1 MPAYILETGRSYPN
15 PIDNDD
21 YKKTYQRPASGK
33 YRSHEYHSG
42 GGTGYNITFNDF
54 GPGST
59 VMGKDVVYYIGDEEK
74 QTVSA
79 GSDVSRDPIYRWY
92 RGGGDNRDHKYS
104 NNKNL
109 KDEDFIG
116 ESKKGKKVKKGYNAE
131 PRDKVPVFF
140 LAHDQAN
147 GSVPLYAYYNSTLN
161 DTQLSTSASAPSG
174 YQLSRRIGYIWTS
187 LSAAQAYAGPGET
200 PVPVHE
206 YYRSGNTRKRDHFYT
221 TTPESEVN
229 LQTGVP
235 GVADCKDPLDQ
246 EYTYVG
252 ILGYAFNTN
261 NGSATKKTVIDV
273 GTIGP
278 AGICGIDRSDW
289 YQYNN
294 TWTYQRYRRQNQNN
308 PPGVNGWGDPD
319 NVAAINNTDAIFEWY
334 WGLNGAVKAAIPRFL
349 SFETMYDSQF
359 VYYLFDTSYPWNG
372 PFYSIQYALSDARC
386 CPNTLD
392 AEGNL
397 NDCTP
402 ATTYHS
408 HYYEIRQDSW
418 STTQST
424 ISLSDKKSEGINESF
439 LTVDTRTKRV
449 LFRYTNRIGN
459 FGQGDT
465 INGWNIVGYKYFG
478 DELKVGYMELQGNG
492 GAFSYNQT
500 FTSNDG
506 GTIIILAGY
515 GIADKAAFFGVY
527 EFKKDISYYEVEID
541 PSFLIDKR
549 NMNQAEIEAT
559 INSKGE
565 VESIEILNGGYGYTN
580 PSIWI
585 ESPAVLTE
593 YSANDN
599 ARQVLHSMSAGTP
612 DGVNKIVKA
621 QESFIDNPDGSKFNY
636 HFKDIRFNQAAT
648 AQEDFSKSYQE
659 REELMPYGQGSKK
672 GKLQIKYKK
681 LPKVKIPNKQLRR
694 ATGDNKGK
702 TELRQAQ
709 LQITRVGDDGSIQ
722 EILIKDRGSGYDFDP
737 DNKPKVF
744 VVEVETEKHVM
755 RGPNVNPFIDGWK
768 TAIGARGGPANT
780 IADNTDITPEES
792 AISVDGVIG
801 FNKAMMNGFTAQY
814 PVGYIRYKDL
824 SESEDTTLCSYLPAG
839 CADLRFPGNI
849 EKMFTI
855 DDIRGV
861 ISASPAINEWANNQY
876 PQMMSVLRTAQA
888 EANSLEGLWGWNKL
902 GRNNQSSCISIPQP
916 KLYSVT
922 RFYDLPCPYMG
933 VNEKGE
939 TRAYGFMIYKYC
951 GSKKGDASFR
961 VSLGIKGQVTG
972 SQGPAFMN
980 WVNSLPEPSL
990 TPTRQV
996 GTQAAKTKTWPCK
1009 RGSIK
1014 GRCYRNSGDII
1025 FVPTGTDENTYDWNN
1040 DNWTE
1045 YEQLETWLGQNL
1057 SQYILFVANSW
1068 TGVTFTDTN
1077 ENETTRSQ
1085 DLGGYTPID
1094 VEPPI
1099 SGPRPKYDCW
1109 DEYVRL
1115 PGAPAD
1121 APLDVYCA
1129 YPGEGAKTPG
1139 VRFWDVPELM
1149 NLCTTLEY
1157 VGDASVALNPH
1168 TYKDGVWRM
1177 GPYNGTMNVKNYNT
1191 GATITLGEAINSFGN
1206 PYAEGCSSPVFGT
1219 QQRGL
1224 KPAKF
1229 SDTKTRQSEVSWDP
1243 SDPTRPE
1250 YDPDFII

>member
-200 PVPVHE
+200 PVPVYE

-235 GVADCKDPLDQ
+235 GVADCKDPRDQ

-261 NGSATKKTVIDV
+261 NGNATKKTVIDV

-278 AGICGIDRSDW
+278 TGICGIDRSDW
-289 YQYNN
+289 YSYNGL
-294 TWTYQRYRRQNQNN
+294 WSYQKYRRQNQNN

-418 STTQST
+418 STTEST
-424 ISLSDKKSEGINESF
+424 ISLTDKKSEGINESF

-449 LFRYTNRIGN
+449 LFRYTNRTGN

-492 GAFSYNQT
+492 GAFSYNQA

-599 ARQVLHSMSAGTP
+599 ARQVLHSWSAGTP
-612 DGVNKIVKA
+612 DGVNEIVKA

-659 REELMPYGQGSKK
+659 REELMPYSQGSKK

-780 IADNTDITPEES
+780 IAENTDITPEES

-824 SESEDTTLCSYLPAG
+824 NESEDTTLCSYLPAG

-902 GRNNQSSCISIPQP
+902 GRNNQTNCINIPQP

-996 GTQAAKTKTWPCK
+996 GTQAAKKKTWPCK

-1057 SQYILFVANSW
+1057 SQYILFVANPW

-1109 DEYVRL
+1109 DKYVRL

-1206 PYAEGCSSPVFGT
+1206 PYAEGCSSPVFGA

>member
-21 YKKTYQRPASGK
+21 YNKTYQRPSSGK

-42 GGTGYNITFNDF
+42 GGTNYKITFNDF

-74 QTVSA
+74 QTVQA
-79 GSDVSRDPIYRWY
+79 GTDASRDPIYRWY

-109 KDEDFIG
+109 KDEDFVG
-116 ESKKGKKVKKGYNAE
+116 ESKKGKKIKKGYNAE
-131 PRDKVPVFF
+131 PRDKVPVFY

-147 GSVPLYAYYNSTLN
+147 GAVPLYAYYNSTLN
-161 DTQLSTSASAPSG
+161 DTQLSTSVSAPSG

-200 PVPVHE
+200 PVPVYE
-206 YYRSGNTRKRDHFYT
+206 YYRSSNTRKRDHFYT

-235 GVADCKDPLDQ
+235 GVADCKDPRDQ

-252 ILGYAFNTN
+252 ILGYTFNTN
-261 NGSATKKTVIDV
+261 NGNATKKTVIDV

-278 AGICGIDRSDW
+278 TGICGIDRSDW
-289 YQYNN
+289 YSYNGQ
-294 TWTYQRYRRQNQNN
+294 WSYQKYRRQNQNN

-418 STTQST
+418 STTEST
-424 ISLSDKKSEGINESF
+424 ISLTDKKSEGINESF

-449 LFRYTNRIGN
+449 LFRYTNRTGN

-478 DELKVGYMELQGNG
+478 DELKVGYMELQGG
-492 GAFSYNQT
+492 GGTFTYNQS

-599 ARQVLHSMSAGTP
+599 ARQVLHSMDAGTP
-612 DGVNKIVKA
+612 GGVNKIVKA

-659 REELMPYGQGSKK
+659 REELMPYSQGSKK

-768 TAIGARGGPANT
+768 DAIGARGGPANT
-780 IADNTDITPEES
+780 IAENTDITPEET

-824 SESEDTTLCSYLPAG
+824 DDTEDSTLCSYLPAG

-861 ISASPAINEWANNQY
+861 ISASPAIKDWANEQY

-888 EANSLEGLWGWNKL
+888 EASSLEGLWGWNKL
-902 GRNNQSSCISIPQP
+902 GRNNQTNCINIPQP

-980 WVNSLPEPSL
+980 WVNSLPEPTL

-996 GTQAAKTKTWPCK
+996 GTQAAKKKTWPCK

-1057 SQYILFVANSW
+1057 SLYTLFVANTW

-1085 DLGGYTPID
+1085 DIGGYTPID
-1094 VEPPI
+1094 VEPAI
-1099 SGPRPKYDCW
+1099 NGPKPKYDCW
-1109 DEYVRL
+1109 DRYVRL

-1149 NLCTTLEY
+1149 NICTTLEY

-1229 SDTKTRQSEVSWDP
+1229 SDAKNRQSEVSWDP

>member
-21 YKKTYQRPASGK
+21 YKKTYQRPSSGK

-42 GGTGYNITFNDF
+42 GGTNYKITFNDF

-74 QTVSA
+74 QTVQA
-79 GSDVSRDPIYRWY
+79 GTDASRDPIYRWY

-109 KDEDFIG
+109 KDEDFVG
-116 ESKKGKKVKKGYNAE
+116 ESKKGKKIKKGYNAE
-131 PRDKVPVFF
+131 PRDKVPVFY

-147 GSVPLYAYYNSTLN
+147 GAVPLYAYYNSTLN
-161 DTQLSTSASAPSG
+161 DTQLSTSVSAPSG

-200 PVPVHE
+200 PVPVYE
-206 YYRSGNTRKRDHFYT
+206 YYRSSNTRKRDHFYT

-235 GVADCKDPLDQ
+235 GVADCKDPRDQ

-252 ILGYAFNTN
+252 ILGYTFNTN
-261 NGSATKKTVIDV
+261 NGNATKKTVIDV

-278 AGICGIDRSDW
+278 TGICGIDRSNW
-289 YQYNN
+289 YSYNGQ
-294 TWTYQRYRRQNQNN
+294 WSYQKYRRQNQNN

-418 STTQST
+418 STTEST
-424 ISLSDKKSEGINESF
+424 ISLTDKKSEGINESF

-449 LFRYTNRIGN
+449 LFRYTNRSGN

-478 DELKVGYMELQGNG
+478 DELKVGYMELQGG
-492 GAFSYNQT
+492 GGTFSYNQS

-599 ARQVLHSMSAGTP
+599 ARQVLHSMDAGTP
-612 DGVNKIVKA
+612 GGVNKIVKA

-659 REELMPYGQGSKK
+659 REELMPYSQGSKK

-768 TAIGARGGPANT
+768 DAIGARGGPANT
-780 IADNTDITPEES
+780 IAENTDITPEET

-824 SESEDTTLCSYLPAG
+824 DDTEDSTLCSYLPAG

-861 ISASPAINEWANNQY
+861 ISASPAIKDWANEQY

-888 EANSLEGLWGWNKL
+888 EASSLEGLWGWNKL
-902 GRNNQSSCISIPQP
+902 GRNNQTNCINIPQP

-980 WVNSLPEPSL
+980 WVNSLPEPTL

-996 GTQAAKTKTWPCK
+996 GTQAAKKKTWPCK

-1057 SQYILFVANSW
+1057 SLYTLFVANTW

-1085 DLGGYTPID
+1085 DIGGYTPID
-1094 VEPPI
+1094 VEPAI
-1099 SGPRPKYDCW
+1099 NGPKPKYDCW
-1109 DEYVRL
+1109 DRYVRL

-1149 NLCTTLEY
+1149 NICTTLEY

-1229 SDTKTRQSEVSWDP
+1229 SDAKNRQSEVSWDP